1 METFHLH
8 SILAYFHFRPGDS
21 IRLEKIPDQL
31 FDQTAS
37 LKLLTDFFSERK
49 REVNGE
55 ICKVNIGKD
64 VHSQD
69 RQSACAPV
77 EVLLN
82 LPKSVQSCL
91 AALVQ
96 YLQDFKLEKILRLTR
111 YRLSMES
118 YGPFR
123 VVTGRLL
130 I

>member
-21 IRLEKIPDQL
+21 IRLERIPDQL

-64 VHSQD
+64 GHSQD

-111 YRLSMES
+111 YRLCMEP
-118 YGPFR
+118 YGLFR
-123 VVTGRLL
+123 VVLGRLL
-130 I
+130 V

>member
-8 SILAYFHFRPGDS
+8 SIVAYFHFRPGDS
-21 IRLEKIPDQL
+21 IRLERIPDQL

-111 YRLSMES
+111 YRLCMEPC
-118 YGPFR
+118 GLFR
-123 VVTGRLL
+123 VVIGRLL